1 MIGQPKPP
9 AGNDHVA
16 DVRVVANRY
25 FEALGIPL
33 LRGRL
38 FNEQDKAD
46 SANRVVI
53 SEALARR
60 HWPGE
65 DPLGKRI
72 RVYWNNPQD
81 DEVIGVVG
89 DVHHEGLQAEA
100 RPAVYW
106 PYPRFSYPS
115 MTVAVRSSGD
125 PAAALTTAAAIVRQ
139 IDPALAVSNMRTMNE
154 VVARSVAQRRLTM
167 QMIATLAVAALAL
180 AAVGIY
186 GVIAYSV
193 SQRTREIGVRM
204 ALGARRGDV
213 LRMIVGEAMFL
224 TAAGVALG
232 LGGALLLTRLMN
244 DLLFGVTP
252 SDPVTFVAVALTL
265 GMVALAASYLPGRRA
280 TRVDPSIALRAE

>member
-9 AGNDHVA
+9 AGDDHVA
-16 DVRVVANRY
+16 DVRVVTNRY

-115 MTVAVRSSGD
+115 MTVAVRSAGD

-167 QMIATLAVAALAL
+167 QMIATLALVALAL

-193 SQRTREIGVRM
+193 SQRTREIGVRL
-204 ALGARRGDV
+204 ALGARPGDV
-213 LRMIVGEAMFL
+213 LTMIVGEAMLL

-244 DLLFGVTP
+244 DLLFAVTP

>member
-1 MIGQPKPP
+1 M
-9 AGNDHVA
+9 
-16 DVRVVANRY
+16 
-25 FEALGIPL
+25 

-115 MTVAVRSSGD
+115 MTVAVRSSVD

-167 QMIATLAVAALAL
+167 QMIATLALAALAL

-204 ALGARRGDV
+204 ALGARRGHV
-213 LRMIVGEAMFL
+213 LTMIVGEAMLL

-232 LGGALLLTRLMN
+232 IGGALLLTRLMN
-244 DLLFGVTP
+244 DLLFAVTP
-252 SDPVTFVAVALTL
+252 SDPLTFVAVALTL
-265 GMVALAASYLPGRRA
+265 GLVALAASYLPGRRA